1 MKYVFAYLTHLQ
13 VSNFFL
19 LFFVLSNYQTS
30 AENVGKRP
38 NAKKIIL
45 MLKILKTFEH
55 ILH

>member
-38 NAKKIIL
+38 NAKISKERCKEWKFYI
-45 MLKILKTFEH
+45 K
-55 ILH
+55 